1 MFSYTSTKRIIFVLV
16 FSDST
21 TFTENII
28 NLKPLWAKYNPDRSK
43 LIPGHLIKR
52 LFTST
57 HIMKAECE
65 YIPICKYAFI
75 TEHAEQSQFSILM
88 DILRD
93 NNNFRDGILCLAGSG
108 QNFKGYRNRKWESL
122 QGNIHVSLFLNPDR
136 SVKNFHTGFTIL
148 SAVSVVQTI
157 DSMPG
162 LAGKAAIKWVNDIM
176 IDGAKV
182 SGVLTQTQTQ
192 GEKVSGVFLGI
203 GLNVRTT
210 PTLQKDVFVP
220 QATAL
225 CEYADC
231 TEANVLYKLLENISS
246 NYKILNDGG
255 YDLLLKNYRQR
266 SLIIGREIT
275 VHSDPVD
282 GPPQVTAR
290 GKVLEI
296 GENLELYLKGIP
308 EPVTRGR
315 ITFNF

>member
-1 MFSYTSTKRIIFVLV
+1 VLV

-21 TFTENII
+21 KYTENII
-28 NLKPLWAKYNPDRSK
+28 NLKPVWVKYNPDRSE
-43 LIPGHLIKR
+43 LMPMHLIKR

-57 HIMKAECE
+57 NILKAECD

-93 NNNFRDGILCLAGSG
+93 DNNFRDGILCLAGSG

-122 QGNIHVSLFLNPDR
+122 QGNIHLSLFLNPDR
-136 SVKNFHTGFTIL
+136 PVKNFHTGFTIL

-157 DSMPG
+157 DSIPS
-162 LAGKAAIKWVNDIM
+162 LRDKASIKWVNDIM

-192 GEKVSGVFLGI
+192 GDKVSGVLLGI

-210 PTLQKDVFVP
+210 PTLQKDLFVP
-220 QATAL
+220 QATSL
-225 CEYADC
+225 CEYAEC
-231 TEANVLYKLLENISS
+231 TEANVLQKLLENISR

-255 YDLLLKNYRQR
+255 YDILLDIYRR
-266 SLIIGREIT
+266 YSFIISRE
-275 VHSDPVD
+275 VSVYSDPVD
-282 GPPQVTAR
+282 GPPQMTAQ

-296 GENLELYLKGIP
+296 GENLELYLKDFQ
-308 EPVTRGR
+308 EPITRGR
-315 ITFNF
+315 IVI